1 MTINGV
7 TYGLIYLSAL
17 PLLFILWRL
26 GKATIGIQ
34 SMVFLGM
41 LGFLFLMPWID
52 ALIPDNLILALAL
65 IMAGVD
71 NGVHPRG
78 ETHKLGTGC
87 GWDLLRGRIR
97 PGLVEL
103 GGASRERARP
113 RERCSERAACG
124 VHGTHVV
131 R

>member
-65 IMAGVD
+65 IMAGV
-71 NGVHPRG
+71 G
-78 ETHKLGTGC
+78 K
-87 GWDLLRGRIR
+87 
-97 PGLVEL
+97 
-103 GGASRERARP
+103 
-113 RERCSERAACG
+113 
-124 VHGTHVV
+124 
-131 R
+131 